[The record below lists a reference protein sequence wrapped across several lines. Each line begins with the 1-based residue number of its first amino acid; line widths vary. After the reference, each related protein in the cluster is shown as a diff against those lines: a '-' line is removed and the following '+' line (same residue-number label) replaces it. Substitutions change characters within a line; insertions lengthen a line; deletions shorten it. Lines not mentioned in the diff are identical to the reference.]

1 VLTPWPDAPSVL
13 ERSNRDSIERLAGV
27 EVSTLPR
34 LPRAD
39 VDSLAAAG
47 ADLPLDAWLS

>member
-1 VLTPWPDAPSVL
+1 M
-13 ERSNRDSIERLAGV
+13 ERSNRNTIERLAGV

-34 LPRAD
+34 LPRAE

-47 ADLPLDAWLS
+47 AAWPLDAWLR